1 MKRNNMKIY
10 EEIISAGFGGQGV
23 LLAGTLLAQSA
34 LEQDLKTTWF
44 PSYGAEMRGGTANST
59 VIISDE
65 EIGSP
70 VAFAPTALIALNK
83 PSLEKFLPKMKED
96 AVIIANSSLISP
108 EGFENDKR
116 IKFIPISEIADKQ
129 VGNIK
134 TANMVAV
141 GALIKQIPA
150 PGLEHVIK
158 ALETAFAA
166 KPKLIPL
173 NIKAVNAGYNWEK

>member
-1 MKRNNMKIY
+1 MKQNNMKIY

-70 VAFAPTALIALNK
+70 VAFAPSALIALNK
-83 PSLEKFLPKMKED
+83 PSLDKFLPRMKED
-96 AVIIANSSLISP
+96 AVVIANSSLIN
-108 EGFENDKR
+108 EADYNDKR
-116 IKFIPISEIADKQ
+116 IVFIPITEIADKQ

-141 GALIKQIPA
+141 GALVKRIQA
-150 PGLEHVIK
+150 PSLEHVKK

-166 KPKLIPL
+166 KPKVIPL
-173 NIKAVNAGYNWEK
+173 NIKAVDAGYNWAK

>member
-1 MKRNNMKIY
+1 MKQNNMKIY

-23 LLAGTLLAQSA
+23 LLAGMLIAQSA
-34 LEQDLKTTWF
+34 MEQNLKTTWF

-70 VAFAPTALIALNK
+70 VAFAPSALIALNK
-83 PSLEKFLPKMKED
+83 PSLDKFLPKMHEN
-96 AVIIANSSLISP
+96 AVIVANSSLIP
-108 EGFENDKR
+108 QEEYNDKE
-116 IKFIPISEIADKQ
+116 IVFIPITEIADKQ

-134 TANMVAV
+134 ASNMVAV
-141 GALIKQIPA
+141 GALIKR
-150 PGLEHVIK
+150 IK
-158 ALETAFAA
+158 APSLEYVLKGLETAFAT

-173 NIKAVNAGYNWEK
+173 NIKAVNAGYNWTK

>member
-1 MKRNNMKIY
+1 MKQNNMKIY

-23 LLAGTLLAQSA
+23 LLAGTLIAQA
-34 LEQDLKTTWF
+34 AIEQDLKTTWF

-70 VAFAPTALIALNK
+70 VAFAPSALIALNR
-83 PSLEKFLPKMKED
+83 PSLERFLPKMKED
-96 AVIIANSSLISP
+96 AVVIANSSLIDSKD
-108 EGFENDKR
+108 FESDKR

-141 GALIKQIPA
+141 GALIKHLQA
-150 PGLEHVIK
+150 PSLDSCLK
-158 ALETAFAA
+158 ALETAFYA
-166 KPKLIPL
+166 KPKVIPL
-173 NIKAVNAGYNWEK
+173 NIKAVNAGYNYKA

>member
-1 MKRNNMKIY
+1 MKQNNMKIY

-70 VAFAPTALIALNK
+70 VAFAPSALIALNK
-83 PSLEKFLPKMKED
+83 PSLDKFLPRMKED
-96 AVIIANSSLISP
+96 AIVIANSSLIP
-108 EGFENDKR
+108 QEGYNDKR
-116 IKFIPISEIADKQ
+116 IKFIPITEIADKEI
-129 VGNIK
+129 GNIK

-141 GALIKQIPA
+141 GALIKHLNA
-150 PGLEHVIK
+150 PSLESVLK
-158 ALETAFAA
+158 ALKTAFAA
-166 KPKLIPL
+166 KPKVIPL
-173 NIKAVNAGYNWEK
+173 NEKAVTAGYNWTK

>member
-1 MKRNNMKIY
+1 MKQNNMKIY

-23 LLAGTLLAQSA
+23 LLAGTLIAQSA
-34 LEQDLKTTWF
+34 MEQNLKTTWF

-70 VAFAPTALIALNK
+70 VAFAPSALIALNK
-83 PSLEKFLPKMKED
+83 PSLDKFLPKMKED
-96 AVIIANSSLISP
+96 AVIVANSSLISQK
-108 EGFENDKR
+108 EYNDKR
-116 IKFIPISEIADKQ
+116 IVFIPITEIADKQ

-134 TANMVAV
+134 AANMVAV
-141 GALIKQIPA
+141 GALIKRIQTPS
-150 PGLEHVIK
+150 LEYVLK
-158 ALETAFAA
+158 GLETAFAT

-173 NIKAVNAGYNWEK
+173 NIKAVNAGYNWMMK